1 MAIRRISDLS
11 ELFVNY
17 PDADMDKCLLEV
29 SYNNTGRRYQSFYVK
44 AADMFSHY
52 LSDLNIN
59 GICTLTTPQTI
70 SGEKT
75 FSNGFALNDNN
86 NSTAVVQK
94 VATNGNDIE
103 TPSSNII
110 TTTKA
115 VKEYIDNQKFLKA
128 VGFDNPTEA
137 IDKINGL
144 LNDKNLV
151 IGVHSNSSLT
161 FKDENGNKNW
171 KFLTIGNVLG
181 ITSKTSTSNTW
192 CAVKTIY
199 DAISIAQSIKFLG
212 TAICYICIMDDQ
224 ELSKNSD
231 NTLKTVT
238 IAHPDL
244 VQNKWFDIRGV
255 QPASGQ
261 SYLSFTSIGTLTQRK
276 IYTPN
281 KVNDLELMGNYYKR
295 IIQLYSRVIFR
306 YIDFDG
312 RLEDKDF
319 LQTDSDDNFT
329 QWRLTKSYSSYW
341 LSNRSTEEITIQH
354 CTFTG
359 IDYACVG
366 PGFTLQQTS
375 FCNVSVPVYCLGGKV
390 VAIQNS
396 VNVLKCYTFVSCGQ
410 AGYVL
415 FSTASKQFTRIQT
428 FTHPFTCESGSSCKV
443 SFCEAAGTPDS
454 ILSVSN
460 EWRCEIQKKIG
471 KNPGDVTIMKIGLGA
486 GQVSEEKYAKWLIG
500 NNITK
505 TNNSYINTTNGAS
518 IQFTYYNSTWLA
530 DLTNKPAEFTFKDG
544 TEYPNQDTAQCPP
557 TKDEIEE
564 VYPLPP
570 AS

>member
-17 PDADMDKCLLEV
+17 PDANMDKCLLEV

-44 AADMFSHY
+44 AANMFSHY

-59 GICTLTTPQTI
+59 GICTLTTSQTI
-70 SGEKT
+70 SGTKT
-75 FSNGFALNDNN
+75 FSNGFTLNDNN
-86 NSTAVVQK
+86 NSTTVVQK
-94 VATNGNDIE
+94 VATNGDDIA
-103 TPSSNII
+103 TPSSNVI

-128 VGFDNPTEA
+128 VGFDDPTEA

-161 FKDENGNKNW
+161 YRDENGNKNW
-171 KFLTIGNVLG
+171 KFLTIGNTLG
-181 ITSKTSTSNTW
+181 ITSKTSTGNTW
-192 CAVKTIY
+192 QAVKTIY

-224 ELSKNSD
+224 QLSKNDSTGIL
-231 NTLKTVT
+231 NTVI

-255 QPASGQ
+255 QPASRE

-276 IYTPN
+276 IYTPS
-281 KVNDLELMGNYYKR
+281 KVNDISLMGNYYKSVF
-295 IIQLYSRVIFR
+295 QLHSRVIFR

-312 RLEDKDF
+312 MLIDNDF
-319 LQTDSDDNFT
+319 LQTDSDGNFVT
-329 QWRLTKSYSSYW
+329 WELATSYTSNW
-341 LSNRSTEEITIQH
+341 LRNLSTEEITIKH

-366 PGFTLQQTS
+366 SGFNLESTS
-375 FCNVSVPVYCLGGKV
+375 FCNVSLPVYCLGGRTV
-390 VAIQNS
+390 SIQNS
-396 VNVLKCYTFVSCGQ
+396 VNVLKCNKFVRCDQ
-410 AGYVL
+410 AGYTL
-415 FSTASKQFTRIQT
+415 FSTTAKQFTRIQT
-428 FTHPFTCESGSSCKV
+428 VNYPFICAPGSSCRV
-443 SFCEAAGTPDS
+443 SFCEAAGTSDS
-454 ILSVSN
+454 IINVSSA
-460 EWRCEIQKKIG
+460 WRCEIQKKTG
-471 KNPGDVTIMKIGLGA
+471 KNDNDFTIMKIGASA
-486 GQVSEEKYAKWLIG
+486 GQVSEENYVKWLIG

-505 TNNSYINTTNGAS
+505 TNSNTYINTTNGAS
-518 IQFTYYNSTWLA
+518 IQFSYYNSTWLA
-530 DLTNKPAEFTFKDG
+530 SLTNARLEFTFKDG
-544 TEYPNQDTAQCPP
+544 TEYPKQDIAQCPP
-557 TKDEIEE
+557 TVAEIEQ
-564 VYPLPP
+564 
-570 AS
+570 AQSTH